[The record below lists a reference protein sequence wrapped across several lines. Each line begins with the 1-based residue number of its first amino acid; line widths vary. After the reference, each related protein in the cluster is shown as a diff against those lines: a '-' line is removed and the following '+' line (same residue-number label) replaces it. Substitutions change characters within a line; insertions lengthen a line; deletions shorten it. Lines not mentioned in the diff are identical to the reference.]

1 MCSLPAFCLCMNLM
15 VVVSLSMRFA
25 VRIEMNLSF
34 QFLSRS
40 VLEVYL
46 DCIEADLA
54 VMGSFLL

>member
-1 MCSLPAFCLCMNLM
+1 MCSLPVFCLCMNLM

-54 VMGSFLL
+54 VMGSFLM